1 MEVRE
6 SQLQPVPEGKEAT
19 RQRILDAATEVF
31 SEKGYHGS
39 AVDDIVKASKTSK
52 GSFYFHFPSKQEIFF
67 ALVDRL
73 IVALARSTE
82 EAIQRESGALAK
94 VSAALDTVFRTFSR
108 HRSLAK
114 ILLVS
119 GVGLGKAFDERLF
132 AIHAR
137 FADAIKSHL
146 DEAVGEGSI
155 PPIDT
160 ELTAYVW
167 MGAVNEVIVRWLY
180 TGKPEPLEGALDS
193 LRELLLR
200 SIRANEPGSANQMMP
215 DEDQLPKPSQM
226 RGLVKGLSEGRPA
239 EEYLR
244 DLRDEGR

>member
-6 SQLQPVPEGKEAT
+6 SQVQPAPEGKEAT

-39 AVDDIVKASKTSK
+39 AVDDIVKASSTSK

-82 EAIQRESGALAK
+82 EAIAGESGALAK
-94 VSAALDTVFRTFSR
+94 VTAALDTVFRTFSR

-119 GVGLGKAFDERLF
+119 GVGLGKAFDERLMS
-132 AIHAR
+132 IHTR

-146 DEAVGEGSI
+146 DEAVAEGSI
-155 PPIDT
+155 PPMDT

-193 LRELLLR
+193 LRQLLLR
-200 SIRANEPGSANQMMP
+200 SICAGGVP
-215 DEDQLPKPSQM
+215 
-226 RGLVKGLSEGRPA
+226 
-239 EEYLR
+239 LR
-244 DLRDEGR
+244 ESHDAG

>member
-6 SQLQPVPEGKEAT
+6 SRLRPGEGKEAT
-19 RQRILDAATEVF
+19 RLRILDAATEVF

-39 AVDDIVKASKTSK
+39 AVDDIVKASRTSK
-52 GSFYFHFPSKQEIFF
+52 GSFYFHFPSKQDIFF

-73 IVALARSTE
+73 IAAMARSTE
-82 EAIQRESGALAK
+82 EAIAREKGALAK
-94 VSAALDTVFRTFSR
+94 VTAALDTVFHTFSQ

-119 GVGLGKAFDERLF
+119 GVGLGRAFDERLLS
-132 AIHAR
+132 IHAR
-137 FADAIKSHL
+137 FAGAIKAHL
-146 DEAVGEGSI
+146 DEAVAEGSI
-155 PPIDT
+155 PPMDT

-180 TGKPEPLEGALDS
+180 TGKPEPLEGALGS

-200 SIRANEPGSANQMMP
+200 SICAGEPSPASQMTP
-215 DEDQLPKPSQM
+215 DEESLPTPSQT
-226 RGLVKGLSEGRPA
+226 RGLVKGISEGRLA
-239 EEYLR
+239 EDYLR
-244 DLRDEGR
+244 DLRNDD